1 MARTRNVLF
10 IMADQLRFD
19 MLSCYR
25 RGEGRLQTPHL
36 DALAARGTRFDNCYV
51 QGTVC
56 GPSRMSTYTGRYVAS
71 HGATWNFVP
80 LAVHLLTMGDHLRP
94 AGLRVA
100 VIGKTHVVGDRLG
113 MARLGLDPKSG
124 DGVLVDQGG
133 FEPYA
138 RDDGVLPDAK
148 LQRGDTPYN
157 RYLKAQG
164 YDARNAWHEYANAAA
179 GPAGEVLSGW
189 QMRHAHLPARVQE
202 RHSETAW
209 TTDRAIDFMREQGDA
224 PWCLH
229 LSYIKPHWPYIAPAP
244 YHAMFTADDVPAAV
258 RCDAE
263 HATAHPVLQAFRQ
276 HPEGLAFS
284 QDDVRNTVV
293 PAYMGLVKQ
302 LDDHIGRLM
311 LALDELG
318 RRDDTLI
325 VFTAD
330 HGDLLGDHWLGEKE
344 MFYEASVRVPLIV
357 VDPASSLRGQ
367 VSDSLVEAIDL
378 LPTFKAALGLPCDDP
393 WLEGRS
399 LLPILRGEPCT
410 ERDAVFSEL
419 DYAFY
424 GARQQLGVDVNG
436 ARATMVRAGRWK
448 YVRFEGFRPQLFDLV
463 ADPQEFHDLGAADGH
478 GAIRAEMEARIAR
491 WRAGCRNRVTM
502 SDAEVTARGDRS
514 KVGGVRIGEW

>member
-1 MARTRNVLF
+1 MTSVRNILF
-10 IMADQLRFD
+10 IMVDQLRAD

-25 RGEGRLQTPHL
+25 QGQGALQTPHI
-36 DALAARGTRFDNCYV
+36 DALAARGTRFDHCYV

-80 LAVHLLTMGDHLRP
+80 LAAHLPTMGDHLRD
-94 AGLRVA
+94 AGLCVA
-100 VIGKTHVVGDRLG
+100 VVGKTHVVGDRAG
-113 MARLGLDPKSG
+113 MARLGLDLKTREG
-124 DGVLVDQGG
+124 MLVDQGG

-148 LQRGDTPYN
+148 LLHGDTPYN

-164 YDARNAWHEYANAAA
+164 YDARNAWHDYANSAA
-179 GPAGEVLSGW
+179 GPNGEVLSGW
-189 QMRHAHLPARVQE
+189 QMRHAALPARVQE

-244 YHAMFTADDVPAAV
+244 YHGMFKAADVPAAV
-258 RCDAE
+258 RSNAE
-263 HATAHPVLQAFRQ
+263 RETAHPVLAAFRQ
-276 HPEGLAFS
+276 HPESLAFS
-284 QDDVRNTVV
+284 RDEVRRTVV
-293 PAYMGLVKQ
+293 PAYMGLVRQ
-302 LDDHIGRLM
+302 LDDHVGRLLREM
-311 LALDELG
+311 EALG
-318 RRDDTLI
+318 RGDDTLI
-325 VFTAD
+325 VLTAD

-357 VDPASSLRGQ
+357 VDPASARQ
-367 VSDSLVEAIDL
+367 PAVSNALVEAIDL
-378 LPTFKAALGLPCDDP
+378 LPTFKAALGLPADDR

-399 LLPILRGEPCT
+399 LLPVLRGEPFDA
-410 ERDAVFSEL
+410 RQAVFSEL

-424 GARQQLGVDVNG
+424 DARRQLDVHVNS
-436 ARATMVRAGRWK
+436 ARATMVRTRRWK
-448 YVRFEGFRPQLFDLV
+448 YVRFEGFGPQLFDLHE
-463 ADPQEFHDLGAADGH
+463 DPDELHDLGLQPGLDV
-478 GAIRAEMEARIAR
+478 IRAEMEARIAS
-491 WRAGCRNRVTM
+491 WRAGCRTRVTM
-502 SDAEVTARGDRS
+502 SDADVRARGDRG